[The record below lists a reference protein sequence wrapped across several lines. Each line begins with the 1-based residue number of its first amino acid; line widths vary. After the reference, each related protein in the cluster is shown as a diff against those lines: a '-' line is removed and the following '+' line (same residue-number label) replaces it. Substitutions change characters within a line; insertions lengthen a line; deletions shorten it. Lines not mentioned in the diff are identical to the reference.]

1 MAKKLKI
8 KRGAKKKN
16 PASSVKTLLAR
27 FFLVFLVV
35 FLAILCFLSSL
46 GQQMGRSDG
55 GARSA
60 PGSARNRSILMEK
73 PSQIVP
79 KSHIQIAFKRD
90 AQIVLKNQAKN
101 GKKLARSWSKAG
113 QELAKS
119 WPETGQKLARNWPK
133 AGQKLARNEP
143 KSAQKVFK
151 TGSLQKRGCQK
162 RHFHKHFP
170 ISGRDFDC
178 PKYPPP

>member
-1 MAKKLKI
+1 VLSVVVRSANGSI
-8 KRGAKKKN
+8 RRRGAERPRIRSKSLN
-16 PASSVKTLLAR
+16 FDGKT
-27 FFLVFLVV
+27 
-35 FLAILCFLSSL
+35 I
-46 GQQMGRSDG
+46 
-55 GARSA
+55 
-60 PGSARNRSILMEK
+60 PNRSKKPHPNRVQKGCSNRAQK
-73 PSQIVP
+73 PS
-79 KSHIQIAFKRD
+79 KKR
-90 AQIVLKNQAKN
+90 K
-101 GKKLARSWSKAG
+101 KAG

-119 WPETGQKLARNWPK
+119 WSGAGQKLARNWPK